1 VLTADEPP
9 SLAVSAFMF
18 TFAGGYHLRGQD
30 DTFDGIPVGSIYL
43 CPKSRTLGQGGFMY
57 AMIHE
62 LAHFTGPTGNGIDN
76 AYFHKDSQRYRNLSP
91 DLAFH
96 NADCYSQFP
105 FDAIG
110 KPNFNVEL
118 TRI

>member
-1 VLTADEPP
+1 
-9 SLAVSAFMF
+9 MF

-30 DTFDGIPVGSIYL
+30 DTFDGIP
-43 CPKSRTLGQGGFMY
+43 LGQGGFMY